1 MEFLGAP
8 WPKYIA
14 AATDKN
20 IKIYRLPMV
29 EGSCPNTIED
39 VKNAID
45 VVNDEI
51 VQGNNVLVHC
61 RGGVGRAGLFA
72 CCWLL
77 ENLLCRTAERA
88 ISVVREQR
96 SPKAIET
103 LRQAD
108 YIIRYSKSVKQ
119 RYGLQYSDTMKRPK
133 SMEADHRYTTPS
145 INTIAQLEY
154 DIMTA

>member
-1 MEFLGAP
+1 MCWFTAEEV
-8 WPKYIA
+8 YV
-14 AATDKN
+14 TSKN
-20 IKIYRLPMV
+20 MAK
-29 EGSCPNTIED
+29 
-39 VKNAID
+39 A
-45 VVNDEI
+45 
-51 VQGNNVLVHC
+51 VLTSLFKK
-61 RGGVGRAGLFA
+61 GVGRAGLFA

-108 YIIRYSKSVKQ
+108 YIIRYCKSVKQ